1 MLTLA
6 DTSITTV
13 DAEKYGVVFEDG
25 KAAFTLKSGES
36 ITIANL
42 PAGMSYTL
50 AEQSKGGWRLARVDG
65 DAEGV
70 VPQRTTAAVTFVNE
84 KLPSTG
90 SLVISKEIL
99 GDLIAEDADTEF
111 HFVLTLDDDS
121 ITTADAKEYGVVFE
135 DGKAAFTLKG
145 DESITIANLPAGVG
159 YTLAEQSKGG
169 WRLAWV
175 DGDAEGV
182 VPLRTTAAITFVN
195 EKLSST
201 GSLVISKEILGD
213 LTAEDA
219 DTEFYFMLTLDDGS
233 ITTADAKEYGVVFE
247 NGWATFTLKGGESI
261 TIANLPT
268 GVGYTLV
275 ETRQKGWTLQSVSG
289 ETTGVIP
296 QNDTAEI
303 TFVNQKDDSF
313 VPVGPVDPAA
323 PVTPEVPETPA
334 QDEAPALPPTPEAP
348 AKAVASASPLPQTP
362 EAPAKAVASASTL
375 PQTGTT
381 DWLAVVLLLSGF
393 GLLGC
398 GWFFDRKQRAAKH

>member
-1 MLTLA
+1 M
-6 DTSITTV
+6 
-13 DAEKYGVVFEDG
+13 
-25 KAAFTLKSGES
+25 
-36 ITIANL
+36 
-42 PAGMSYTL
+42 P
-50 AEQSKGGWRLARVDG
+50 R
-65 DAEGV
+65 
-70 VPQRTTAAVTFVNE
+70 RTTAAITFVNE

-99 GDLIAEDADTEF
+99 GDLTVEDADTEF

-145 DESITIANLPAGVG
+145 GESITIANLPAGMS

-169 WRLAWV
+169 WRLARV

-268 GVGYTLV
+268 GVGYTLI

-303 TFVNQKDDSF
+303 TFVNQKDDSY

-334 QDEAPALPPTPEAP
+334 QDEAPALSPTPEAP
-348 AKAVASASPLPQTP
+348 AEAVASASP
-362 EAPAKAVASASTL
+362 L

>member
-1 MLTLA
+1 M
-6 DTSITTV
+6 
-13 DAEKYGVVFEDG
+13 
-25 KAAFTLKSGES
+25 
-36 ITIANL
+36 
-42 PAGMSYTL
+42 
-50 AEQSKGGWRLARVDG
+50 
-65 DAEGV
+65 
-70 VPQRTTAAVTFVNE
+70 
-84 KLPSTG
+84 
-90 SLVISKEIL
+90 
-99 GDLIAEDADTEF
+99 
-111 HFVLTLDDDS
+111 
-121 ITTADAKEYGVVFE
+121 FE

-261 TIANLPT
+261 TITNLPT
-268 GVGYTLV
+268 GVGYTLI
-275 ETRQKGWTLQSVSG
+275 EARQKGWTLQSVSG

-334 QDEAPALPPTPEAP
+334 QDEVPETPAQDEAP
-348 AKAVASASPLPQTP
+348 ALPQTP
-362 EAPAKAVASASTL
+362 EAPAKADASVSTL